1 MLTLPRCSSSLLA
14 LSALFVLLGGCSVNG
29 SYPDAT
35 EPDAAKLRFVAN
47 TSNATL
53 DYFDAAHCDGQ
64 TTGILNNLLLS
75 DTARRVGMSVPAP
88 KDAKGYL
95 EVKLKP
101 GEQIHL
107 RTNMNT
113 GYAVC
118 GKGFNFT
125 PEANAEYEVTFTSE
139 KNLCLTQLQR
149 LQRIDGKDVRT
160 PIPIQK
166 KDFPACAGRN
176 PLFPKTYPDTPH
188 RLELMNRVID
198 KSLVVTV
205 KTDPAKEKVEP
216 YSPEKLDTL
225 ISERKAKLGFELPAE
240 YWTLYRENLKTFGD
254 DMAQKKARS
263 MERFKEEYQ
272 VRLRQLKDEQLEQWA
287 LPKTANAKPEKAEI
301 DLDVAMMVE
310 YFRIGNGVT
319 VEAVDHHL
327 ERMAQMDE
335 RYGVCAKFAECWK
348 RN

>member
-1 MLTLPRCSSSLLA
+1 MLALPRYPAPLLT

-29 SYPDAT
+29 SYPDAI

-101 GEQIHL
+101 GEQIYL
-107 RTNMNT
+107 RTNMNS

-125 PEANAEYEVTFTSE
+125 PEANAEYEVTFKSE
-139 KNLCLTQLQR
+139 KNFCLTQLQR
-149 LQRIDGKDVRT
+149 LQRVDGKDVRT
-160 PIPIQK
+160 PIPILK

-176 PLFPKTYPDTPH
+176 ALFPKTYPDTPH
-188 RLELMNRVID
+188 RLELMKQVID

-205 KTDPAKEKVEP
+205 KTDPTKEKIES

-225 ISERKAKLGFELPAE
+225 ISERKAKLGFDLPPD
-240 YWTLYRENLKTFGD
+240 YWALYRENLKTFGD
-254 DMAQKKARS
+254 DMAQNKARS
-263 MERFKEEYQ
+263 LERFKDEYQ
-272 VRLRQLKDEQLEQWA
+272 TRLRQVKDEQLEQWA
-287 LPKTANAKPEKAEI
+287 LPKNTNAKPEKAEI

-319 VEAVDHHL
+319 GEAVGHHL

-335 RYGVCAKFAECWK
+335 RYGVCARFAECWK

>member
-1 MLTLPRCSSSLLA
+1 
-14 LSALFVLLGGCSVNG
+14 
-29 SYPDAT
+29 
-35 EPDAAKLRFVAN
+35 
-47 TSNATL
+47 
-53 DYFDAAHCDGQ
+53 
-64 TTGILNNLLLS
+64 
-75 DTARRVGMSVPAP
+75 MSVPAP
-88 KDAKGYL
+88 EDARGYL

-107 RTNMNT
+107 RTNMNS

-125 PEANAEYEVTFTSE
+125 PEANAEYEVTFKSE
-139 KNLCLTQLQR
+139 KNFCLTQLQR
-149 LQRIDGKDVRT
+149 LQRVDGKDVRT
-160 PIPIQK
+160 PIPILK

-176 PLFPKTYPDTPH
+176 ALFPKTYPDTPH
-188 RLELMNRVID
+188 RLELMSRVID

-225 ISERKAKLGFELPAE
+225 ISERKAKLGFELPAD

-254 DMAQKKARS
+254 DMAQNKAHS
-263 MERFKEEYQ
+263 MEHFKDEYQ
-272 VRLRQLKDEQLEQWA
+272 TRLRQLKDEQLEQWA

-319 VEAVDHHL
+319 VEAVGHPL

-335 RYGVCAKFAECWK
+335 RYGVCGRFAECWK

>member
-1 MLTLPRCSSSLLA
+1 MSTPLRCPPSLFALT
-14 LSALFVLLGGCSVNG
+14 ALFVLLGGCSVNG
-29 SYPDAT
+29 SYPDAI

-64 TTGILNNLLLS
+64 TTGILNNMLLS

-101 GEQIHL
+101 GEQVYL

-118 GKGFNFT
+118 GRGFNFQ
-125 PEANAEYEVTFTSE
+125 PEANAEYELTFRSD
-139 KNLCLTQLQR
+139 NNYCITQLQR

-160 PIPIQK
+160 PMPILK
-166 KDFPACAGRN
+166 NDFPACAGRN
-176 PLFPKTYPDTPH
+176 PLFPKTYADTPH
-188 RLELMNRVID
+188 RLELMNRVIE

-205 KTDPAKEKVEP
+205 KTDPSKDKIER
-216 YSPEKLDTL
+216 YTPEKLDSL
-225 ISERKAKLGFELPAE
+225 IAERKAKLGFEMPQD
-240 YWTLYRENLKTFGD
+240 YWTLYRENLKAFD
-254 DMAQKKARS
+254 EEIAQKKPLA
-263 MERFKEEYQ
+263 MERYKAEYQ
-272 VRLRQLKDEQLEQWA
+272 TRLRQLKDEQLEQWSQ
-287 LPKTANAKPEKAEI
+287 PKAADSKPEKAET
-301 DLDVAMMVE
+301 DLDVAMMLE

-319 VEAVDHHL
+319 LETVNHHL

-335 RYGVCAKFAECWK
+335 RYGVCARFADCWK

>member
-1 MLTLPRCSSSLLA
+1 MFALRCPPSLFA

-35 EPDAAKLRFVAN
+35 EPDAAKLRFVAD

-64 TTGILNNLLLS
+64 TTGILNNLLLG

-118 GKGFNFT
+118 GKGFNLT
-125 PEANAEYEVTFTSE
+125 PEANAEYEVRFKADS
-139 KNLCLTQLQR
+139 KYCMTQLQR

-160 PIPIQK
+160 PIPLVK
-166 KDFPACAGRN
+166 NDFPACAGRN

-205 KTDPAKEKVEP
+205 KTDPAKEKVEN

-225 ISERKAKLGFELPAE
+225 ISERKAKLGFDLPAD

-254 DMAQKKARS
+254 D
-263 MERFKEEYQ
+263 
-272 VRLRQLKDEQLEQWA
+272 
-287 LPKTANAKPEKAEI
+287 
-301 DLDVAMMVE
+301 
-310 YFRIGNGVT
+310 
-319 VEAVDHHL
+319 
-327 ERMAQMDE
+327 
-335 RYGVCAKFAECWK
+335 
-348 RN
+348 

>member
-1 MLTLPRCSSSLLA
+1 M
-14 LSALFVLLGGCSVNG
+14 
-29 SYPDAT
+29 
-35 EPDAAKLRFVAN
+35 
-47 TSNATL
+47 
-53 DYFDAAHCDGQ
+53 
-64 TTGILNNLLLS
+64 LLS

-88 KDAKGYL
+88 EDARGYL

-107 RTNMNT
+107 RTNMNS

-125 PEANAEYEVTFTSE
+125 PEANAEYEVTFKSE
-139 KNLCLTQLQR
+139 KNFCLTQLQR
-149 LQRIDGKDVRT
+149 LQRVDGKDVRT
-160 PIPIQK
+160 PIPILK

-176 PLFPKTYPDTPH
+176 ALFPKTYPDTPH
-188 RLELMNRVID
+188 RLELMSRVID

-225 ISERKAKLGFELPAE
+225 ISERKAKLGFELPAD

-254 DMAQKKARS
+254 DMAQNKAHS
-263 MERFKEEYQ
+263 MEHFKDEYQ
-272 VRLRQLKDEQLEQWA
+272 TRLRQLKDEQLEQWA

-319 VEAVDHHL
+319 VEAVGHPL

-335 RYGVCAKFAECWK
+335 RYGVCGRFAECWK